1 MKSILQLS
9 LLLTLVGLLTLGCKT
24 KSGGASGKV
33 AEDFQLSLAHTGCRG
48 MCPAYTMT
56 VNAKG
61 EATYNGRRAV
71 DMMGDYTKTLDSKTV
86 KALQTALTEAK
97 FFDFNELYGG
107 GVADL
112 PSIVIEVT
120 LNGQKKRVEDIREAP
135 QALKELEAK
144 LETLIGKE
152 GWVKKS

>member
-1 MKSILQLS
+1 MKSIFHLS
-9 LLLTLVGLLTLGCKT
+9 LLLALVGLLTLGCKT
-24 KSGGASGKV
+24 SQAGGKV
-33 AEDFQLSLAHTGCRG
+33 SDDFQLTLMHTGCRG

-71 DMMGDYTKTLDSKTV
+71 EMMGEYTKTLDGKTV
-86 KALQTALTEAK
+86 KALQNALVDAK

-112 PSIVIEVT
+112 PSIVIEAT
-120 LNGQKKRVEDIREAP
+120 INGQKKRVEDIREAP